1 VGDSSLS
8 YSLVGLTRTRD
19 GQAETSEEERHMIA
33 PSVDWQVSEDTLI
46 NFNLYYQKDPAMG
59 IYTTLP
65 ASGLFLP
72 NPNGELPQDAFSG
85 DANWN
90 EFEKEVLLAGYKV
103 NHNINDNWNFLQNFR
118 YTDAEAFQTN
128 TYGTGLAAD
137 GRTLSR
143 QAYLTDET
151 TTGFT
156 VDNQFSGRFQTGS
169 ARHNILVG
177 LDYLSLDSDVIYED
191 TAAPA
196 IDLFDPDYY
205 QITQD
210 NINIENTALSSDFN
224 IRKKQLGIYFQ
235 DQIELNRFVIIGGV
249 RWDDFTGE
257 EKGRQYGGTVDRK
270 LDQDNVSTRAG
281 VMYRGANGLSPYINY
296 AESFEPQTGSD
307 RNGNEFD
314 PSTGDQWELGL
325 KYQSQD
331 QQTSANLAFYQI
343 TKDNVPTRDPN
354 GGPYDQ
360 IQAGEVRSQGIE
372 LEARAQ
378 PIDSLL
384 VTASYTLQDVEV
396 TKDNTGLKGQ
406 TPVWVPEHLLSVW
419 ADYGFYD
426 GPLNG
431 LVAGIG
437 ARYIGEAEYDAA
449 TNEGKV
455 PDTTL
460 VDIALRYSLGRV
472 SHTLR
477 GTELGLSVNN
487 LTDERYY
494 SCFDSSNCW
503 FGEERTV
510 EASVS
515 YRF

>member
-1 VGDSSLS
+1 
-8 YSLVGLTRTRD
+8 
-19 GQAETSEEERHMIA
+19 M
-33 PSVDWQVSEDTLI
+33 
-46 NFNLYYQKDPAMG
+46 
-59 IYTTLP
+59 
-65 ASGLFLP
+65 
-72 NPNGELPQDAFSG
+72 
-85 DANWN
+85 
-90 EFEKEVLLAGYKV
+90 
-103 NHNINDNWNFLQNFR
+103 
-118 YTDAEAFQTN
+118 
-128 TYGTGLAAD
+128 
-137 GRTLSR
+137 
-143 QAYLTDET
+143 
-151 TTGFT
+151 
-156 VDNQFSGRFQTGS
+156 
-169 ARHNILVG
+169 
-177 LDYLSLDSDVIYED
+177 
-191 TAAPA
+191 
-196 IDLFDPDYY
+196 
-205 QITQD
+205 
-210 NINIENTALSSDFN
+210 
-224 IRKKQLGIYFQ
+224 
-235 DQIELNRFVIIGGV
+235 
-249 RWDDFTGE
+249 
-257 EKGRQYGGTVDRK
+257 
-270 LDQDNVSTRAG
+270 
-281 VMYRGANGLSPYINY
+281 
-296 AESFEPQTGSD
+296 
-307 RNGNEFD
+307 
-314 PSTGDQWELGL
+314 

-343 TKDNVPTRDPN
+343 TKDNVPTRDPS

-396 TKDNTGLKGQ
+396 TKDNTGLKGR

-437 ARYIGEAEYDAA
+437 ARYIGEAEYNAA

-455 PDTTL
+455 PETTL